1 MVCKS
6 ELIRKVNR
14 DKYLLLM
21 IFPVAVLFIIFSYG
35 PMYGLIMAFQDF
47 TPGLGFFKSPWV
59 GLDWFKDFFQSIY
72 FWRLIKN
79 TLILSVSGIIFG
91 MPVSI
96 IFALLLNE
104 VRNIYFKR
112 LVQSISYL
120 PNFISVVIIVSI
132 VMMIFSYPNGIVN
145 KFLEAVGTEPV
156 NFFQSNSMFRPLYI
170 GSGIW
175 QKFGWDS
182 ILYIAALT
190 SINPEQYEAAIIDGA
205 SRLQQMRYISIP
217 CMLTTIVT
225 VLILN
230 IGHLFSVG
238 YEKIILMYS
247 PVIYETADVISTFV
261 YRKGILDSSYSY
273 ATAIGLFNSVIN
285 FAILYVANRISKKV
299 AQIGI
304 W

>member
-35 PMYGLIMAFQDF
+35 PMYGLIMAFEDF

-145 KFLEAVGTEPV
+145 KFLETVGTEPV